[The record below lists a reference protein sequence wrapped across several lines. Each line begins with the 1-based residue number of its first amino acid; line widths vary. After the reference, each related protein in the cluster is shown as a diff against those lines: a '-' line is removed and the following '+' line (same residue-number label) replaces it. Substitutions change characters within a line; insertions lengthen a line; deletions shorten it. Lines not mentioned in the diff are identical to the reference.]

1 MASRRAIKAPEHR
14 DVHILGVPMDHGAG
28 RRGVGM
34 GPSSIRIAGLHEKLR
49 AIGHEVTDHG
59 DVLIRDVERAQSVL
73 TQPTGQVGPN
83 MTPPPVSVSVAAPA
97 VPAAPIKGRANHLPL
112 IQRACDATHEH
123 VKRIVKKGGFPLVIG
138 GDHSLAIGTISGLV
152 AAYKEEEA
160 EQRARGINDELTLG
174 VIWVDAHGD
183 LNTPETSPSGNV
195 HGMPLSCVLGMG
207 PKELTHIGGFSPKV
221 FANDVVLVGLRDLD
235 RMEKAAIL
243 DSGVHAFTMKDID
256 ERGLAAVMREAINLA
271 TRNTDYFH
279 VSFDIDS
286 VDPRNAPGT
295 GTTVAG
301 GLTYREAH
309 LAMEM
314 FAESGMLTSL
324 ELVEVNPILD
334 VYNQTGQLA
343 VELIA
348 SALGKTIL

>member
-1 MASRRAIKAPEHR
+1 MASRRMSRIEDQR
-14 DVHILGVPMDHGAG
+14 EVHILGVPLDHGAG

-34 GPSSIRIAGLHEKLR
+34 GPSAIRIAGLAEKLR
-49 AIGHEVTDHG
+49 AIGRVVTDHG
-59 DVLIRDVERAQSVL
+59 DVIIKDVERTASADSQA
-73 TQPTGQVGPN
+73 TAPTIG
-83 MTPPPVSVSVAAPA
+83 
-97 VPAAPIKGRANHLPL
+97 KANNLGK
-112 IQRACDATHEH
+112 ISRACDAVHEH
-123 VKRIVKKGGFPLVIG
+123 VKRIARKGGFPLVVG
-138 GDHSLAIGTISGLV
+138 GDHSIAIGTISGLM

-160 EQRARGINDELTLG
+160 ARGDNTELTLG
-174 VIWVDAHGD
+174 VIWIDAHGD

-195 HGMPLSCVLGMG
+195 HGMPVSVVLGNG
-207 PKELTHIGGFSPKV
+207 PKELTQIGGFSPKLSP
-221 FANDVVLVGLRDLD
+221 NDVVLVGLRDLD
-235 RMEKAAIL
+235 RQEKQAIL

-256 ERGLAAVMREAINLA
+256 ERGMAAIMREAITLA
-271 TRNTDYFH
+271 TRNTDYLH

-286 VDPRNAPGT
+286 VDPRVAPGT
-295 GTTVAG
+295 GTAVVG

-314 FAESGMLTSL
+314 VAETGLLTSM
-324 ELVEVNPILD
+324 ELVEVNPVLD